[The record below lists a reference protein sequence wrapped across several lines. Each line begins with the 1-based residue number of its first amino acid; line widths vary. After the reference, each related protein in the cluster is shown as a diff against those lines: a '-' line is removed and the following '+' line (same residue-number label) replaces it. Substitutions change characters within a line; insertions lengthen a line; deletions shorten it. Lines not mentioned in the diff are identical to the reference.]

1 MIILFQN
8 ILLLKDF
15 LACNGCFGLF
25 TKIIKRSG
33 TSFCC
38 IFSAWFFHKNVLYL
52 MLHLW
57 TKYQCHTFFLLT
69 ITQALSTGGV
79 CLFLVYGSSS
89 VLALQVA
96 HLTKH
101 TIFSGILQELLRKLY
116 RSICNQKLNL
126 LMVLDYSNKVKK
138 NTLRAPFFL
147 PNWTKTT
154 VLQISGNSH
163 WTVTILF
170 CWFALNKKLL
180 AIRKL
185 GKFFWL
191 PFWN

>member
-1 MIILFQN
+1 
-8 ILLLKDF
+8 
-15 LACNGCFGLF
+15 
-25 TKIIKRSG
+25 
-33 TSFCC
+33 
-38 IFSAWFFHKNVLYL
+38 

-138 NTLRAPFFL
+138 KHTSGSFL
-147 PNWTKTT
+147 SPKLDKDNGFANKWK
-154 VLQISGNSH
+154 
-163 WTVTILF
+163 
-170 CWFALNKKLL
+170 FALNSDYLILL
-180 AIRKL
+180 VCS
-185 GKFFWL
+185 
-191 PFWN
+191 